1 MAVTLTVMVITQT
14 DQTFQIPGDWSPAQL
29 VSSYSASI
37 AGLAGYAYTESVA
50 TGVDGGVRT
59 VTFSPRVGNK
69 G

>member
-1 MAVTLTVMVITQT
+1 MAVVRTVMVITST
-14 DQTFQIPGDWSPAQL
+14 DSTYTVPGDWTAAQL

-37 AGLAGYAYTESVA
+37 PGLGSFNPTESVA
-50 TGVDGGVRT
+50 TGADGDVRT